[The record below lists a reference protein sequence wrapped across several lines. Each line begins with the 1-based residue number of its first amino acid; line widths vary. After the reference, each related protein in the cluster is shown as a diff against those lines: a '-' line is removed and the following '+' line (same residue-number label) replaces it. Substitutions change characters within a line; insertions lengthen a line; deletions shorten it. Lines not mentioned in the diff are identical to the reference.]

1 MKKQK
6 NKKKKTRE
14 KKNICTVLTAWPLIT
29 KYVLQPLSIDYVF
42 LSKKKKRKKKK
53 KKKKKKKNE
62 EASFFLQI
70 QK

>member
-42 LSKKKKRKKKK
+42 LSKKKKKKTKSVFK
-53 KKKKKKKNE
+53 SKNE
-62 EASFFLQI
+62 
-70 QK
+70 KPMVKNN